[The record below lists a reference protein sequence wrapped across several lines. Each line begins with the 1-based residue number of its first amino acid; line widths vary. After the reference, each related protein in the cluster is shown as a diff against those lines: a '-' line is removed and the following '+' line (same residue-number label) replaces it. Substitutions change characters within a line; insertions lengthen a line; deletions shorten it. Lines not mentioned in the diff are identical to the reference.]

1 MLIGRTPR
9 YRHRHDI
16 QRRTEIIIMRGRF
29 LQTQLPDVV
38 YFKESPSLTLNMLA
52 NDDPAGTLRY
62 EEKPVYTTSN
72 GCPVNG
78 SLHSVPSHASLV
90 RTNV

>member
-1 MLIGRTPR
+1 
-9 YRHRHDI
+9 
-16 QRRTEIIIMRGRF
+16 
-29 LQTQLPDVV
+29 
-38 YFKESPSLTLNMLA
+38 MLA

-78 SLHSVPSHASLV
+78 SLHSIPCHSSLAVPMSGFLDFDKALFLTQTASTINLL
-90 RTNV
+90 